1 VSTTEAAGQARRL
14 IEYKPGHPV
23 ISLYMDLDPERF
35 ATPPARDS
43 QIRSLV
49 DQARRT
55 LEAQDGLGH
64 DERVGLKADIQHIDE
79 FLTSTQA
86 PFKGARALAV
96 FCSGQVGLFEVLQ
109 LSRPTEARVVIAPTP
124 FVEPLV
130 AALEAQRWLIALVS
144 RRDGR
149 VIEGPA
155 DGLREEARLDEFV
168 RGQHDQGGWSQPNY
182 ERSIEKDTDDHLRR
196 VADAVNQRW
205 RAARFHRLAVGG
217 PAEIVPRFEALLA
230 GDVRPHVIP
239 ERVAVDLSS
248 ATEEEIRRAVAKL
261 VAEDEKRSE
270 RDALNRLE
278 AGIGSGGRGA
288 GGLFDTI
295 SALNERRVQTLLLEP
310 AMNRRGARCPTC
322 GLLMIDPDDRCPA
335 DGSEL
340 DEVEHLREGA
350 IEAALAQGADVLVVR
365 HYPDL
370 GPLQGIGALL
380 RF

>member
-1 VSTTEAAGQARRL
+1 MSTTEAAGQARRL

-23 ISLYMDLDPERF
+23 ISVYMDLDPERF

-130 AALEAQRWLIALVS
+130 AALEAQRWLVALVS

>member
-130 AALEAQRWLIALVS
+130 AALEAQRWLVALVS